1 MRAGSRISSFPY
13 QSSTRKPSS
22 DTMRPIFQ
30 IPRVLSKRL
39 KQRPVAELPRIVA
52 YFPVSMQIYD
62 VFTTRAPAYTQHE
75 SWSRISVSMCDR
87 VLFGVLVWPGEVE
100 MSTEGDWPAPMDS
113 ASGDIA
119 HRLFAAY
126 QANVQRVTWK
136 ANSCGILH
144 IL

>member
-1 MRAGSRISSFPY
+1 M
-13 QSSTRKPSS
+13 
-22 DTMRPIFQ
+22 
-30 IPRVLSKRL
+30 
-39 KQRPVAELPRIVA
+39 AELTRIVA

-62 VFTTRAPAYTQHE
+62 VSATRAPAYTQHE

-100 MSTEGDWPAPMDS
+100 MSRKGDWPASVDS

-126 QANVQRVTWK
+126 MANVQSVTW
-136 ANSCGILH
+136 NPFGILH